1 MYNLIDISKPIDFR
15 QAPRLTTTRRHIAP
29 QHRVSA
35 FLNKLDQSRPAGS
48 VHAGQQTQA
57 NANQRGPQGPSF
69 DPAASGRLAAKA
81 LKDTGVQAAIIGRL
95 AVWNWL
101 PNVSDHAYTKN
112 LDFAVRARK

>member
-1 MYNLIDISKPIDFR
+1 MPGSKPKPTPTNGVR
-15 QAPRLTTTRRHIAP
+15 KA
-29 QHRVSA
+29 
-35 FLNKLDQSRPAGS
+35 
-48 VHAGQQTQA
+48 
-57 NANQRGPQGPSF
+57 PSF